1 MDDLKFSP
9 EEEQALERSIEAL
22 RRFPRLRRAMIE
34 ALQMEELFAVPE
46 RLDRLTEVV
55 QQILVRLDAVEKVAH
70 EAKQEAHEAKQAALE
85 AKQEAH
91 EAKQAALEAKQE
103 AHEAKQAALE
113 AKQEAHEAKQAALEA
128 KQEAREAKQ
137 IALEVRDRV
146 DKMEHRLTKVEQSV
160 AELKG
165 DSEEL
170 KARRRI
176 PSVLGRHFKI
186 LRIYDSEQ
194 LYPLIGETLVLDEED
209 ATELLY
215 ADLFVQAQTKMTRQE
230 YWLVIE
236 VSWGVGV
243 GDVNRAHE
251 RAAILQKHG
260 YSAMGVAMGR
270 TVTREAER
278 RAKALGVL
286 IARDGTLVGT
296 TPPQ

>member
-1 MDDLKFSP
+1 VDDLKFSP

-55 QQILVRLDAVEKVAH
+55 QQILVRLDSVEKVAH
-70 EAKQEAHEAKQAALE
+70 EAKQEAQE
-85 AKQEAH
+85 AKQEAR
-91 EAKQAALEAKQE
+91 
-103 AHEAKQAALE
+103 
-113 AKQEAHEAKQAALEA
+113 EAKQAALEA

-137 IALEVRDRV
+137 IAIEVRDRV

-215 ADLFVQAQTKMTRQE
+215 ADLFVHAQTKMTRQE

-243 GDVNRAHE
+243 GDVDRAHE

-260 YSAMGVAMGR
+260 YSAIGVAMGR

-278 RAKALGVL
+278 RAKQLGVL